1 MISVHIDGDTR
12 RLLRR
17 INHMADID
25 KKAVNGALASAMRT
39 STRQRFRTQKS
50 PEGKQW
56 KDSIRVSQHG
66 GLTLSDTGRLKNSI
80 RSRANIS
87 GFAVGTNV
95 IYARTHQLGENGRTI
110 TAKTSSG
117 LRFRGIN
124 GNWVNKKNV
133 RIVIPARP
141 FLGFSEEDY
150 AEIKATLNDVLS
162 ED

>member
-1 MISVHIDGDTR
+1 MISIHMDGDTR

-17 INHMADID
+17 INRIASID
-25 KKAVNGALASAMRT
+25 KKAVNAALASAMRT

-50 PEGKQW
+50 PEGEKW
-56 KDSIRVSQHG
+56 KDSLRVSQHG

-80 RSRANIS
+80 RSRVES
-87 GFAVGTNV
+87 TGFAVGTNV
-95 IYARTHQLGENGRTI
+95 IYASTHQLGEKGRTI
-110 TAKTSSG
+110 MAKTSRG

-124 GNWVNKKNV
+124 GNWVNKKKV